1 MDNPAQSNRLLA
13 LLQKLWLQRSFRFL
27 FVGVLLTLL
36 NILLIV
42 VLVNIFNLNT
52 PLLRSLGNACATE
65 ICLLISFFCYRQFVW
80 QAEKLRWQEI
90 YLRELPKYHLSVA
103 SVISLRVL
111 ILFPLL
117 DWLGMHPALNTMIG
131 IALGAVSSYALS
143 DKFVFNVRKY
153 ILLTKK
159 SHR

>member
-1 MDNPAQSNRLLA
+1 MLKNKNYPPRILNSY
-13 LLQKLWLQRSFRFL
+13 QKIWGQQIVRFL
-27 FVGVLLTLL
+27 FVGILTTLA
-36 NILLIV
+36 NVILIQILIKY
-42 VLVNIFNLNT
+42 LNLNT
-52 PLLRSLGNACATE
+52 PLLRSLGNACVTE

-80 QAEKLRWQEI
+80 QVEKLRWQEI
-90 YLRELPKYHLSVA
+90 YLRELPKYHVSVA

-143 DKFVFNVRKY
+143 DKFVFNVRK
-153 ILLTKK
+153 
-159 SHR
+159 

>member
-1 MDNPAQSNRLLA
+1 MLKNKNYPPRILNSY
-13 LLQKLWLQRSFRFL
+13 QKILGQQIVRFL
-27 FVGVLLTLL
+27 FVGILTTLA
-36 NILLIV
+36 NVILIQILIKY
-42 VLVNIFNLNT
+42 LNLNT
-52 PLLRSLGNACATE
+52 PLLRSLGNACVTE

-80 QAEKLRWQEI
+80 QVEKLRWQEI
-90 YLRELPKYHLSVA
+90 YLRELPKYHVSVA

-143 DKFVFNVRKY
+143 DKFVFNVRK
-153 ILLTKK
+153 
-159 SHR
+159 

>member
-1 MDNPAQSNRLLA
+1 MGEKPKPNPIEIPLEKIV
-13 LLQKLWLQRSFRFL
+13 QKLCGQRSFRFL

-42 VLVNIFNLNT
+42 VLVDIFNLNT
-52 PLLRSLGNACATE
+52 PLLRSLGNACVTE

-80 QAEKLRWQEI
+80 QVEKLRWQEI
-90 YLRELPKYHLSVA
+90 YLRELPKYHVSVA

-117 DWLGMHPALNTMIG
+117 DWLGIHPALNTMIG

-143 DKFVFNVRKY
+143 DKFVFNVRK
-153 ILLTKK
+153 
-159 SHR
+159 